1 MMQSILFL
9 FLCGIVE
16 AYEAIAAIE
25 LKSFHSGAQ
34 LGNFEWGG
42 GVGIYIW
49 EDNYIHCLSP
59 SVKCV
64 APLLERWPQQKCER
78 NVGGR
83 APVPPPR
90 SCAPAFIY

>member
-34 LGNFEWGG
+34 LGNFEGG
-42 GVGIYIW
+42 GVRRYL
-49 EDNYIHCLSP
+49 YL
-59 SVKCV
+59 
-64 APLLERWPQQKCER
+64 
-78 NVGGR
+78 GG
-83 APVPPPR
+83 
-90 SCAPAFIY
+90 